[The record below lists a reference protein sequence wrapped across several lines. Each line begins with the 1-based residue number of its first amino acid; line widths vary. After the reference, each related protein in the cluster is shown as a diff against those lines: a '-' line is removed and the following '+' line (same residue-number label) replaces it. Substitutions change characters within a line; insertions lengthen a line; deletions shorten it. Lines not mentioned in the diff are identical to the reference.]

1 MEKRC
6 TILLTPE
13 VTEFMDIAFAIG
25 FQKQEKERV
34 KTKPQ
39 QIAYALELLVKLHK
53 QNKID
58 NVLLINLK

>member
-1 MEKRC
+1 MEKRS

-13 VTEFMDIAFAIG
+13 VTEAMDIAFAIG
-25 FQKQEKERV
+25 FQKQEKDKV

-39 QIAYALELLVKLHK
+39 QIAYALELLVKLYK

-58 NVLLINLK
+58 NVLLIGLK

>member
-6 TILLTPE
+6 TILLSPE
-13 VTEFMDIAFAIG
+13 VTEAMDIAFAIG
-25 FQKQEKERV
+25 FQKQEKEKV

-39 QIAYALELLVKLHK
+39 QIAYALELLAKLHK

-58 NVLLINLK
+58 NVLLIGLK

>member
-1 MEKRC
+1 MEKRS

-13 VTEFMDIAFAIG
+13 VTEAMDIAFAIG
-25 FQKQEKERV
+25 FQKQEKDRV

-39 QIAYALELLVKLHK
+39 QIAYALELLVKLLE

-58 NVLLINLK
+58 SVLLIGLK

>member
-1 MEKRC
+1 MEKRS

-13 VTEFMDIAFAIG
+13 VKEAMDIAFAIG

-34 KTKPQ
+34 KTIPQ

-58 NVLLINLK
+58 NVLLIGLK

>member
-1 MEKRC
+1 
-6 TILLTPE
+6 
-13 VTEFMDIAFAIG
+13 MDIAFAIG

-58 NVLLINLK
+58 NVLLIGLK

>member
-1 MEKRC
+1 MEKRS

-13 VTEFMDIAFAIG
+13 VTEAMDIAFAIG

-53 QNKID
+53 QKKVD

>member
-6 TILLTPE
+6 TILLTSE
-13 VTEFMDIAFAIG
+13 VTEAMDIAFAIG

>member
-1 MEKRC
+1 MK
-6 TILLTPE
+6 TGKL
-13 VTEFMDIAFAIG
+13 IARI
-25 FQKQEKERV
+25 KEKEKV

-58 NVLLINLK
+58 NVLLIGLK

>member
-13 VTEFMDIAFAIG
+13 VTEAMDIAFAIG

-34 KTKPQ
+34 KTKSQ
-39 QIAYALELLVKLHK
+39 QIAYALELLAKLHK

>member
-1 MEKRC
+1 MEKRS

-13 VTEFMDIAFAIG
+13 VTEAMDIAFAIG

-39 QIAYALELLVKLHK
+39 QIVYALELLVKLHK

>member
-6 TILLTPE
+6 TILLSPK
-13 VTEFMDIAFAIG
+13 VTEAMDIEFAIG

-39 QIAYALELLVKLHK
+39 QIAYALELLAKLHK

-58 NVLLINLK
+58 NVLLIGLK

>member
-13 VTEFMDIAFAIG
+13 VTKAMDIAFAIG

>member
-1 MEKRC
+1 MEKRS

-13 VTEFMDIAFAIG
+13 VTEALDIAFEIG

-58 NVLLINLK
+58 NVLLIGLK

>member
-1 MEKRC
+1 MEKRS

-13 VTEFMDIAFAIG
+13 VNEAMDIAFAIG